1 MKTYFTVREA
11 SEFLKIHIHSLYR
24 LIYEKKIPFIR
35 KHGIG
40 LRIDSDALDRWI
52 QEGKVESKDQGSNG
66 TRAH

>member
-35 KHGIG
+35 KHGVG
-40 LRIDSDALDRWI
+40 LRIDSNALEAWI
-52 QEGKVESKDQGSNG
+52 EKGKVDPED
-66 TRAH
+66 